1 MTTIKTS
8 AQRTIVRLKAA
19 WADMNYAQRRLLDIR
34 VGLPHEDSARD
45 ARTKELE
52 ALYRLQARE
61 PRLQAP
67 AR

>member
-1 MTTIKTS
+1 MTTIRTP

-19 WADMNYAQRRLLDIR
+19 WADMNYAQRRLFDIR
-34 VGLPHEDSARD
+34 VELPHEDSAPD
-45 ARTKELE
+45 ARTKQLE

-61 PRLQAP
+61 PRVQAP